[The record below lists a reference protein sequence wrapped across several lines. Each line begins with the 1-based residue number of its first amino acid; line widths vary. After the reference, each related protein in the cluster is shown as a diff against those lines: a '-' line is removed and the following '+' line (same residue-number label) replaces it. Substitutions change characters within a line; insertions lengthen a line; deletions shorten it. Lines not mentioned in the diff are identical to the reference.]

1 MPIIAVPDTSVVVQT
16 NELAFKTCLNFGP
29 SYYRTF
35 DGLEYEYGGM
45 CTYTLLKDID
55 KGWKVELTPKNCA
68 KVSECTKVWPGKNK
82 KQKQIVNEGNRSS
95 LVTSV
100 K

>member
-1 MPIIAVPDTSVVVQT
+1 MPIIAVPDTSLVVQT

-68 KVSECTKVWPGKNK
+68 KVSECTKVWPGP
-82 KQKQIVNEGNRSS
+82 
-95 LVTSV
+95 
-100 K
+100 